1 MIEEDLG
8 DYYKIRQSDPG
19 SYLWRKDEILN
30 KNLEKDNKYVP
41 KSDFELHGYTDF
53 QFLPFTSLIFKTFSF
68 YFGKEN
74 WKYGLTFFS
83 ILSSIIVFI
92 ILRSFLS
99 EGYSLI
105 GVLFLNFNPLLNFFF
120 KFPVSESFTFFYF
133 LSLIYSM
140 MCIFKNYNHNFF
152 LLFNSFSISSIF
164 LIRIDAI
171 FYLYN
176 FLIFFSIL
184 IFSNKNY
191 RYYFYILF
199 TILLFLLI
207 SQVHLNFNEHYV
219 GGIYSHF
226 FRIDILKNPISLLIA
241 IIALFFILERI
252 FFLLPNK
259 LIEKVF
265 DNLNLII
272 IFFIFLSFL
281 NLLLLMKG
289 ISFQKN
295 ILVTTERGFQFINY
309 SKLVSIFYYLNLV
322 LFPVILFKSKD
333 IFIRSL
339 FIIFLFWFIW
349 HTLIEPSR
357 GYDFYYSRYLFPN
370 IFLIFQLLFL
380 ININI
385 IFKSRLLKTTI
396 II

>member
-1 MIEEDLG
+1 M
-8 DYYKIRQSDPG
+8 
-19 SYLWRKDEILN
+19 
-30 KNLEKDNKYVP
+30 
-41 KSDFELHGYTDF
+41 
-53 QFLPFTSLIFKTFSF
+53 
-68 YFGKEN
+68 
-74 WKYGLTFFS
+74 
-83 ILSSIIVFI
+83 
-92 ILRSFLS
+92 
-99 EGYSLI
+99 
-105 GVLFLNFNPLLNFFF
+105 
-120 KFPVSESFTFFYF
+120 
-133 LSLIYSM
+133 
-140 MCIFKNYNHNFF
+140 
-152 LLFNSFSISSIF
+152 
-164 LIRIDAI
+164 IRIDAI

-385 IFKSRLLKTTI
+385 IFKSRLLKTTFI
-396 II
+396 ICFLLYSIYSIKQITNTEYKNAYIELKKVNLKYSNDKTIFAIYNSNTNQWRGSYFHNRVKLPLKFFFNNYVISFNDDNFSF

>member
-1 MIEEDLG
+1 M
-8 DYYKIRQSDPG
+8 
-19 SYLWRKDEILN
+19 
-30 KNLEKDNKYVP
+30 
-41 KSDFELHGYTDF
+41 
-53 QFLPFTSLIFKTFSF
+53 
-68 YFGKEN
+68 
-74 WKYGLTFFS
+74 
-83 ILSSIIVFI
+83 
-92 ILRSFLS
+92 
-99 EGYSLI
+99 
-105 GVLFLNFNPLLNFFF
+105 
-120 KFPVSESFTFFYF
+120 
-133 LSLIYSM
+133 
-140 MCIFKNYNHNFF
+140 
-152 LLFNSFSISSIF
+152 
-164 LIRIDAI
+164 
-171 FYLYN
+171 
-176 FLIFFSIL
+176 
-184 IFSNKNY
+184 
-191 RYYFYILF
+191 
-199 TILLFLLI
+199 
-207 SQVHLNFNEHYV
+207 
-219 GGIYSHF
+219 
-226 FRIDILKNPISLLIA
+226 IA

-385 IFKSRLLKTTI
+385 IFKSRLLKTTFI
-396 II
+396 ICFLLYSIYSIKQITNTEYKNAYIELKK